1 MTRRTVTLI
10 SMVILVVGLVVG
22 GIVGCAAPQEVVK
35 DVPKEVIKEVVKE
48 VTKEVPMNL
57 SATADAIHK
66 GETDI
71 GKEYGLALEQRYHKI
86 HTTVLGLECATCH
99 LAKVDAT
106 NKVSSAWNVSPQA
119 PGPVDRRGCLGC
131 HHDAGPAGGL
141 YGSSGP

>member
-1 MTRRTVTLI
+1 MTRRTITLI
-10 SMVILVVGLVVG
+10 FMVILVVGLVG
-22 GIVGCAAPQEVVK
+22 GIVGCATPQ
-35 DVPKEVIKEVVKE
+35 
-48 VTKEVPMNL
+48 EVPMNIP
-57 SATADAIHK
+57 ATADAIHK
-66 GETDI
+66 GEIDV

-131 HHDAGPAGGL
+131 HQAGPGSDL
-141 YGSSGP
+141 YGSSGS

>member
-35 DVPKEVIKEVVKE
+35 E

-57 SATADAIHK
+57 PATADAIHK
-66 GETDI
+66 GEIDV

-131 HHDAGPAGGL
+131 HHAGPGSDL
-141 YGSSGP
+141 YGFSGP

>member
-1 MTRRTVTLI
+1 MTRRTVTLV

-22 GIVGCAAPQEVVK
+22 GIVGCTAPQ
-35 DVPKEVIKEVVKE
+35 EVVKE

-57 SATADAIHK
+57 PATADAIHK
-66 GETDI
+66 GNIDV

-99 LAKVDAT
+99 LTKVDAT

-131 HHDAGPAGGL
+131 HNAGPGSDL
-141 YGSSGP
+141 YGSNSS

>member
-1 MTRRTVTLI
+1 MTRRNVTLI
-10 SMVILVVGLVVG
+10 YIAILVVGLVAG
-22 GIVGCAAPQEVVK
+22 GVVGCAAPR
-35 DVPKEVIKEVVKE
+35 EVIKEVPKE

-57 SATADAIHK
+57 PATADAIHK
-66 GETDI
+66 GEIDV
-71 GKEYGLALEQRYHKI
+71 GKEYGLAVEQRYHKI

-131 HHDAGPAGGL
+131 HNAGPGSDL

>member
-1 MTRRTVTLI
+1 MTRRNVTLI
-10 SMVILVVGLVVG
+10 NISILFIGLVAG
-22 GIVGCAAPQEVVK
+22 GIVGCAAPREEVK
-35 DVPKEVIKEVVKE
+35 EVPKEVIKEVVKE

-57 SATADAIHK
+57 PATAEAIKK
-66 GETDI
+66 GEIDV

-106 NKVSSAWNVSPQA
+106 NKVSSAWNISPQA

-131 HHDAGPAGGL
+131 HHAGPASDL

>member
-22 GIVGCAAPQEVVK
+22 GIVGCTAPQ
-35 DVPKEVIKEVVKE
+35 EVVKE

-57 SATADAIHK
+57 PATADAIHK
-66 GETDI
+66 GEIDVGT
-71 GKEYGLALEQRYHKI
+71 EYGLDLEQRYHKI
-86 HTTVLGLECATCH
+86 HTTVLGLECDACH
-99 LAKVDAT
+99 IAKADAT

-131 HHDAGPAGGL
+131 HHAGPGSDL

>member
-10 SMVILVVGLVVG
+10 SIGILVVGLVVG
-22 GIVGCAAPQEVVK
+22 GIIGWAAFPREVVK
-35 DVPKEVIKEVVKE
+35 EVPKEVIKEVVKE

-57 SATADAIHK
+57 PATADAINK
-66 GETDI
+66 GEIDV
-71 GKEYGLALEQRYHKI
+71 GKEYGLAVEQRYHKI

-106 NKVSSAWNVSPQA
+106 NKASSAWNVSPRA

-131 HHDAGPAGGL
+131 HHAGPGSDL
-141 YGSSGP
+141 YGSSDS

>member
-10 SMVILVVGLVVG
+10 YIAILVVGLVAGSV
-22 GIVGCAAPQEVVK
+22 VGCAAPREVI
-35 DVPKEVIKEVVKE
+35 KEVIKEVPKE
-48 VTKEVPMNL
+48 VTVTKEVPMNL
-57 SATADAIHK
+57 PATADAIQK
-66 GETDI
+66 GEIDV

-131 HHDAGPAGGL
+131 HHAGPGSDL

>member
-10 SMVILVVGLVVG
+10 SMVILLVGLVVG
-22 GIVGCAAPQEVVK
+22 GIVGCASPEEAVK
-35 DVPKEVIKEVVKE
+35 EAPKEVIKEV
-48 VTKEVPMNL
+48 PMNL
-57 SATADAIHK
+57 PATADAIHK
-66 GETDI
+66 GEIDV

-99 LAKVDAT
+99 LAKVDAA
-106 NKVSSAWNVSPQA
+106 NKASSAWNVSPQA

-131 HHDAGPAGGL
+131 HHAGPASDL

>member
-10 SMVILVVGLVVG
+10 SMVILLVGLVVG

-35 DVPKEVIKEVVKE
+35 EVPKE
-48 VTKEVPMNL
+48 VTKEVPMTL
-57 SATADAIHK
+57 PATADAIHK
-66 GETDI
+66 GEIDV

-86 HTTVLGLECATCH
+86 HTTVLGLECASCH
-99 LAKVDAT
+99 LAKADAT

-131 HHDAGPAGGL
+131 HHAGPGGDL
-141 YGSSGP
+141 YGSIGP